1 MYICAVAAHTCLPA
15 VGCDVNFAGSNFFK
29 GSRFVVSDLS
39 LALYSAL
46 YAYDGW

>member
-1 MYICAVAAHTCLPA
+1 MKLFF

-29 GSRFVVSDLS
+29 GSQFGASELS